1 MNVKVA
7 QVAAGVS
14 VHTVICTAEGRV
26 WTFGNGE
33 YGQLGHVGNAT
44 EMVPRIVEGLMDVK
58 VAQVAAGYF
67 HTVICTAEGRG
78 WTFGSGE
85 YGQLGHGVAA
95 NEIMPRIMEGL
106 MDVKVAQVAAGGGHT
121 VICTA
126 EGRVLAFGVDV
137 DRSLWPKLV
146 PYVES
151 EDFVGNSE
159 EEEGDDSEIEE
170 ISGDGSEDE
179 GDEGVDGES

>member
-1 MNVKVA
+1 VKVA
-7 QVAAGVS
+7 QVAAGAD
-14 VHTVICTAEGRV
+14 HTVIC
-26 WTFGNGE
+26 
-33 YGQLGHVGNAT
+33 
-44 EMVPRIVEGLMDVK
+44 
-58 VAQVAAGYF
+58 
-67 HTVICTAEGRG
+67 
-78 WTFGSGE
+78 S
-85 YGQLGHGVAA
+85 
-95 NEIMPRIMEGL
+95 
-106 MDVKVAQVAAGGGHT
+106 
-121 VICTA
+121 A
-126 EGRVLAFGVDV
+126 EGRVLAFGNNV

>member
-1 MNVKVA
+1 MA
-7 QVAAGVS
+7 HVAAGDAQ
-14 VHTVICTAEGRV
+14 TVICTSEG
-26 WTFGNGE
+26 
-33 YGQLGHVGNAT
+33 H
-44 EMVPRIVEGLMDVK
+44 
-58 VAQVAAGYF
+58 
-67 HTVICTAEGRG
+67 
-78 WTFGSGE
+78 
-85 YGQLGHGVAA
+85 
-95 NEIMPRIMEGL
+95 
-106 MDVKVAQVAAGGGHT
+106 
-121 VICTA
+121 
-126 EGRVLAFGVDV
+126 VLAFGENV

>member
-1 MNVKVA
+1 
-7 QVAAGVS
+7 
-14 VHTVICTAEGRV
+14 
-26 WTFGNGE
+26 
-33 YGQLGHVGNAT
+33 
-44 EMVPRIVEGLMDVK
+44 MDVK
-58 VAQVAAGYF
+58 VAQVAAGGG
-67 HTVICTAEGRG
+67 HTVICTVEGRV
-78 WTFGSGE
+78 WTFGNGHG
-85 YGQLGHGVAA
+85 GQLGHGVAA
-95 NEIMPRIMEGL
+95 TEMVPRIVEGL

-126 EGRVLAFGVDV
+126 EGRVLAFGDV

>member
-1 MNVKVA
+1 MGVIVA
-7 QVAAGVS
+7 HVAAGGCN
-14 VHTVICTAEGRV
+14 TVICTAEGRV
-26 WTFGNGE
+26 WTFGGGE
-33 YGQLGHVGNAT
+33 YGQLGGHRGTAN
-44 EMVPRIVEGLMDVK
+44 EMMPRIV
-58 VAQVAAGYF
+58 
-67 HTVICTAEGRG
+67 
-78 WTFGSGE
+78 
-85 YGQLGHGVAA
+85 
-95 NEIMPRIMEGL
+95 EGL

-126 EGRVLAFGVDV
+126 EGRVLAFGGNV

-159 EEEGDDSEIEE
+159 EEEGDDSESEE
-170 ISGDGSEDE
+170 VSGDGSEDE